1 MAVQGK
7 ILTKLE
13 PTIELDKLKF
23 KSYKESEGDNPGDN
37 NTSQELG
44 VEFPLI
50 FVNGYRFNKP
60 DIKHFDISLAEF
72 SPTINI
78 TIIDSES
85 LFSADSYPR
94 DGDVINV
101 RIASRAKDIYKDIR
115 MDFDIVDVISPPKS
129 AEANN
134 MGGAIYTLSGRMK
147 IPGLYAEQC
156 KSYGVGTTLDHL
168 EKITTELKL
177 GLASNVDLTDDSMNL
192 ITPYEPIKDTIEDL
206 VKHSYVNED
215 SFVTCCVDPYYYFN
229 FVDLNSILNA
239 DEDFEDAISSFD
251 ENINDTLGPEATNE
265 TNLIDKSPLAITS
278 FSGAAGT
285 NVHISKYAIQ
295 NNSGEIV
302 KKNGYK
308 RVLQFFENDS
318 EETGLVNFDVEPLSS
333 NNLKD
338 IHEPLKGRRDEE
350 RYKQE
355 IKYKYVGRR
364 HSDAETSNTHLNYNF
379 AGLHNVQNLQELD
392 KVFLEVEL
400 STWNP
405 AIYRYQKLPVAIY
418 SETPDKTAADAA
430 LKTKK
435 EELGFEAKEKEEI
448 ADGSRNEND
457 GVGVIDEFLSGFYI
471 VGEISYVYTRKTG
484 KTVQKMKLLRREW
497 PSRIN
502 NIPENI

>member
-13 PTIELDKLKF
+13 PTMELDKLEF
-23 KSYKESEGDNPGDN
+23 KSYNESEGDNPGDSN
-37 NTSQELG
+37 ASQALG

-50 FVNGYRFNKP
+50 LVNGYRFWKP
-60 DIKHFDISLAEF
+60 SIRRFEINLRGF
-72 SPTINI
+72 SPTIDI
-78 TIIDSES
+78 VIVDVDS
-85 LFSADSYPR
+85 LFTTDSYPR

-101 RIASRAKDIYKDIR
+101 RIASKAKDLYKDIR
-115 MDFDIVDVISPPKS
+115 MDFSIVSVDSPAKS
-129 AEANN
+129 AAESS
-134 MGGAIYTLSGRMK
+134 MGGAVYSLTGQIK
-147 IPGLYAEQC
+147 VPGLYAEQC
-156 KSYGVGTTLDHL
+156 KSYGTGTTLDHL

-177 GLASNVDLTDDSMNL
+177 GLASNVDLTDDLMNL
-192 ITPYEPIKDTIEDL
+192 ITPYEPLKDTIEDL

-215 SFVTCCVDPYYYFN
+215 SFVTCCIDPYYYFN

-239 DEDFEDAISSFD
+239 DEDFEDSIPALD
-251 ENINDTLGPEATNE
+251 DNLNDTLGPDASNKK
-265 TNLIDKSPLAITS
+265 NLLEKSPLTITS
-278 FSGAAGT
+278 FSEAAGS
-285 NVHISKYAIQ
+285 NLHISKYALQ
-295 NNSGEIV
+295 NKAGKQV

-318 EETGLVNFDVEPLSS
+318 EETGLISFDVEPLTS

-350 RYKQE
+350 TYKQD

-392 KVFLEVEL
+392 KLFLEVEL

-405 AIYRYQKLPVAIY
+405 AIYRYQKLPVAIF
-418 SETPDKTAADAA
+418 SETPEKTEVDAM

-435 EELGFEAKEKEEI
+435 EELGFEAKEKSELKDSDKVN
-448 ADGSRNEND
+448 ASKS
-457 GVGVIDEFLSGFYI
+457 VAVIDEFLSGFYI
-471 VGEISYVYTRKTG
+471 VGEISYVYTQRTDKI
-484 KTVQKMKLLRREW
+484 VQKMKLLRREW

-502 NIPENI
+502 NIG